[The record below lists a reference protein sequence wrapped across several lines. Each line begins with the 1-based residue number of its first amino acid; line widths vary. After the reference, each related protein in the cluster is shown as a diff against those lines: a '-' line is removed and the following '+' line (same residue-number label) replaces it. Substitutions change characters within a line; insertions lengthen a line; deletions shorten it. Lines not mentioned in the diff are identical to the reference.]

1 MHLKS
6 WIVKKA
12 GGEDWGCIK
21 KLLIDSRTRQL
32 SYADVAL
39 NQNNQIVRVPW
50 SELEVRQEGIFLKAM
65 DLPPVSATNCSSPFS
80 SLDILEVP
88 THVAGKI
95 GQSRRSLSP
104 HNSSSTKMHP

>member
-1 MHLKS
+1 
-6 WIVKKA
+6 
-12 GGEDWGCIK
+12 
-21 KLLIDSRTRQL
+21 
-32 SYADVAL
+32 
-39 NQNNQIVRVPW
+39 
-50 SELEVRQEGIFLKAM
+50 LKAM